1 MVGELV
7 GAGHLGMVAVAVV
20 ALIVWLTARDSA
32 GLYRR
37 PPPPRPVERNLGAGF
52 RDR

>member
-1 MVGELV
+1 MVGELDR
-7 GAGHLGMVAVAVV
+7 AGHLGMVAVAVF
-20 ALIVWLTARDSA
+20 ALIVWLTGRDSA

-37 PPPPRPVERNLGAGF
+37 PPPPRPGERNLGAGS